1 MKFDSLEAVLLGD
14 EAWACELTMDELAF
28 VGGGYGS
35 GYGSAAPVAESTNPV
50 ADYYQAM
57 GYREIPSSTGGA
69 SGWYASTTT
78 NSIVNGSTGEYYA
91 VGTGSS
97 TPGRTGVITPSTPAV
112 PANPCPFGMVPGTV
126 TITTVQNSPTVS
138 IGGNISANPGVTLNF
153 GTADGSTTTTVTC
166 VRTQAPSD
174 STYYGYYS
182 SGSSSSSSHSSGYGG

>member
-1 MKFDSLEAVLLGD
+1 MKFDSLEAVLLGE
-14 EAWACELTMDELAF
+14 EAWACELTMDELSF

-35 GYGSAAPVAESTNPV
+35 GYGSAAPAPSTNPV

-97 TPGRTGVITPSTPAV
+97 TPGRTGIITPSTPAV
-112 PANPCPFGMVPGTV
+112 PTNPCPFGMVPGTV
-126 TITTVQNSPTVS
+126 TITTTENSPTFS
-138 IGGNISANPGVTLNF
+138 LGGNVSAAPSVTINF
-153 GTADGSTTTTVTC
+153 GTANGSTTTTVTC

-174 STYYGYYS
+174 STLRLPPKNVL
-182 SGSSSSSSHSSGYGG
+182 HS